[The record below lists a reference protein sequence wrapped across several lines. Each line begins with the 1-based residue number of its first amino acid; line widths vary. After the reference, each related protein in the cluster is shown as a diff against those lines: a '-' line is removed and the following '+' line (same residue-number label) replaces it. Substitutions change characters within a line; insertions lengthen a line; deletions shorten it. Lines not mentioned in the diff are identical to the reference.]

1 MALDTD
7 EIAPV
12 PQRAP
17 DLVQAVDLDR
27 LSVHELEA
35 RVLALRAEIAR
46 VEAKITA
53 KKASQ
58 SAADAFF
65 RPR

>member
-7 EIAPV
+7 DIAPA

-27 LSVHELEA
+27 LSIHELEA
-35 RVLALRAEIAR
+35 RVLALKAEIAR
-46 VEAKITA
+46 VEAKIA
-53 KKASQ
+53 SKKASQ

>member
-7 EIAPV
+7 EIAPA
-12 PQRAP
+12 PTRAP
-17 DLVQAVDLDR
+17 DLVQGIDLDR

-35 RVLALRAEIAR
+35 RVAALKAEIAR
-46 VEAKITA
+46 VEAKIA
-53 KKASQ
+53 SKQASQ

>member
-7 EIAPV
+7 EIAPA
-12 PQRAP
+12 PTRAP
-17 DLVQAVDLDR
+17 DLVHGIDLDR

-35 RVLALRAEIAR
+35 RVAALKAEIGR
-46 VEAKITA
+46 VEAKIA
-53 KKASQ
+53 SKQASQ

>member
-7 EIAPV
+7 EIAP
-12 PQRAP
+12 PPGRAP

-35 RVLALRAEIAR
+35 RVLALKAEIVR
-46 VEAKITA
+46 VEAKIAA
-53 KKASQ
+53 KQASQ